1 MGIKKKNIRLCAL
14 LGWAFWGCIGW
25 EASAAFAQKQTEDS
39 VQKTIK
45 SYIRS
50 GDSLFRRGAVV
61 EATLFYRKAFYLKP
75 EDPRLAQRL
84 ADGLKACKRGLK
96 QLERKAYVAYRER
109 DLLQAAVDYKNIL
122 AFDSTHFNAKYRLGK
137 IHWFQGHLDSCI
149 FYFDQAL
156 LSFSPNDTIYF
167 DYGLALKKQGK
178 YEEAIAKLEEF
189 QRRIIPKKLGYSIY
203 REQAEREIEGC
214 KRGIALAAQN
224 VRAATQNLLL
234 NSDLSEYQITLWPR
248 PQNKGAIR
256 IPAKDS
262 ARYVALYAGDTL
274 AIFTAHREENKGKG
288 VYPFNGEPFSDL
300 WVATYEN
307 GEIGEAL
314 PFSKELNAY
323 TNDGN
328 VTFTP
333 DGVALYYT
341 ICGKGKKSGAWGCA
355 IYYAEYDTVKQKWQ
369 KAKRVKNI
377 NGQTEEVI
385 TLKGKKKYVASYD
398 AQPAL
403 AENGKVLYFIS
414 DRKGGYGGTDIWFS
428 RFTADGWSAPQ
439 NAGPQINTPF
449 DEIFPNYIDS
459 LQTLYFASMGH
470 TGIGGFDIFKAQG
483 SQKRWQTPEALP
495 YPFNTSYHDYT
506 VTWQKVD
513 SIGWVSSDRPW
524 ALGNWG
530 NEKSKGK
537 DDIWAISLLPP
548 PKPEMPK
555 DTLAAPV
562 VEKKTPRP
570 KDRPLLYGLIRG
582 NDTQSGI
589 PGATVNLYRLDS
601 EGNLIKLR
609 SILTPPDGR
618 YEFELDT
625 TVYYYI
631 MAGAPRYV
639 PNDIKVHGR
648 DLQVNKNNEV
658 IIDLFLPKAVIGTPY
673 ALSNIYYDFDK
684 AELRKE
690 AAPALEKVC
699 LLLETNPTYKIQLGA
714 HTDSRGSDYYN
725 LQLSQRRAQS
735 VVAYLKQKGIP
746 ETKLQA
752 KGYGETQLAVKP
764 ERTEKDMQANR
775 RTEFRILSEE
785 E

>member
-1 MGIKKKNIRLCAL
+1 MGIKKKNICLCAL
-14 LGWAFWGCIGW
+14 LGWAFYCYM
-25 EASAAFAQKQTEDS
+25 SAGSGPVFAQRQAEDS
-39 VQKTIK
+39 VQKTIR
-45 SYIRS
+45 SYVRS
-50 GDSLFRRGAVV
+50 GDSLFRRGAAV
-61 EATLFYRKAFYLKP
+61 EATLYYRKAFYLKP

-84 ADGLKACKRGLK
+84 ADGLKASKRGLK
-96 QLERKAYVAYRER
+96 QLERKAYIAYRER
-109 DLLQAAVDYKNIL
+109 DLLQAARHYKNIL

-137 IHWFQGHLDSCI
+137 IHWFQGRLDSCI

-156 LSFSPNDTIYF
+156 LSPAQNDTIYF

-178 YEEAIAKLEEF
+178 YEAATEKLEEF
-189 QRRIIPKKLGYSIY
+189 LRRIIPKKLGYSIY
-203 REQAEREIEGC
+203 REQAEKEIEGC
-214 KRGIALAAQN
+214 KRGIALRMQN

-234 NSDLSEYQITLWPR
+234 NSELSEYQITLWPR
-248 PQNKGAIR
+248 PKGEIQPP
-256 IPAKDS
+256 ISPKEN
-262 ARYVALYAGDTL
+262 ARNVALYAGDTL
-274 AIFTAHREENKGKG
+274 AIFTAHREENRGEG

-300 WVATYEN
+300 WMATYQN
-307 GEIGEAL
+307 GEIGEAM

-333 DGVALYYT
+333 DGAALYYT
-341 ICGKGKKSGAWGCA
+341 ICGRGKKKPVWGCA
-355 IYYAEYDTVKQKWQ
+355 IYYAAYDTLKQKWQ
-369 KAKRVKNI
+369 KGKRVKNI
-377 NGQTEEVI
+377 NGQTEETI

-403 AENGKVLYFIS
+403 AENGKVLYFVS

-428 RFTADGWSAPQ
+428 RLTPQGWSTPQ
-439 NAGPQINTPF
+439 NAGPKINTPF
-449 DEIFPNYIDS
+449 DEIFPYYVDS

-470 TGIGGFDIFKAQG
+470 VGIGGFDIFKAKG
-483 SQKRWQTPEALP
+483 SQKKWEEPQALP

-506 VTWQKVD
+506 VVWQKMD
-513 SIGWVSSDRPW
+513 STGWVSSDRPW
-524 ALGNWG
+524 GLGNWG
-530 NEKSKGK
+530 SEKGKGK

-555 DTLAAPV
+555 DTVTAPI
-562 VEKKTPRP
+562 VERKPPRP
-570 KDRPLLYGLIRG
+570 KDKPLLYGLIRG

-601 EGNLIKLR
+601 ESNLIKLK

-625 TVYYYI
+625 TAYYYI

-690 AAPALEKVC
+690 AAPALEKVS

-725 LQLSQRRAQS
+725 LKLSERRAQS

-746 ETKLQA
+746 ENKLQA